1 VEKPTLI
8 NLLFLSRSRFFY
20 FQCKSQKDEE
30 RALLDN
36 LPDEVVAPY
45 FRTKTVNLEEL
56 SRPGISYKQ
65 RLMEKRSKRSG
76 GGNTPVSTPAPQE
89 ISEASVVE
97 VPPPQTPSEPE
108 QESPVPQAS
117 TTPPLPT
124 PQQQVPPPPAPVA
137 ETPKPHN
144 VTSSNDVRKQNLR
157 TLMGLVLK
165 HRGGPGFGMGRLKGQ
180 DVDLFEGLIEEIT
193 NMLRDEAN
201 QPSIDTSASTIVEES
216 PAVVTV
222 SPPVQAAPVVS
233 QPETPVAASVSAEPA
248 NIDSTIAC
256 IEGAI
261 TMYTNSPPAIQDSVL
276 GTLRAALMSAVDT
289 CNIALAQPAPVVPA
303 SPDAS
308 ITGMIA
314 CIQGAVTM
322 YKNSPPVLKESVLVT
337 LRLAL
342 MSAVETCNT
351 ILSPGQIAPP
361 VAVVESSPAPEVAP
375 PVAVVES
382 PSPVSVGMDTNS
394 AALEKIYQKLQSASG
409 DGKLG
414 LRSDLAAGEAS
425 QLADELVNMRDILM
439 GELQAGIPDP
449 EPAIESSP
457 APDNAVSQDSSATSR
472 YQIMLA
478 KAKAEKAAEKA
489 KEKA

>member
-1 VEKPTLI
+1 
-8 NLLFLSRSRFFY
+8 
-20 FQCKSQKDEE
+20 
-30 RALLDN
+30 
-36 LPDEVVAPY
+36 
-45 FRTKTVNLEEL
+45 
-56 SRPGISYKQ
+56 
-65 RLMEKRSKRSG
+65 
-76 GGNTPVSTPAPQE
+76 
-89 ISEASVVE
+89 
-97 VPPPQTPSEPE
+97 
-108 QESPVPQAS
+108 
-117 TTPPLPT
+117 
-124 PQQQVPPPPAPVA
+124 
-137 ETPKPHN
+137 
-144 VTSSNDVRKQNLR
+144 
-157 TLMGLVLK
+157 
-165 HRGGPGFGMGRLKGQ
+165 
-180 DVDLFEGLIEEIT
+180 
-193 NMLRDEAN
+193 
-201 QPSIDTSASTIVEES
+201 
-216 PAVVTV
+216 
-222 SPPVQAAPVVS
+222 
-233 QPETPVAASVSAEPA
+233 
-248 NIDSTIAC
+248 
-256 IEGAI
+256 
-261 TMYTNSPPAIQDSVL
+261 
-276 GTLRAALMSAVDT
+276 
-289 CNIALAQPAPVVPA
+289 
-303 SPDAS
+303 
-308 ITGMIA
+308 
-314 CIQGAVTM
+314 M